1 MILEEEV
8 KISTVSE
15 FSILPNTQS
24 RKLGYLGQIF
34 FASNFER
41 SCNLDA
47 KTTVKFTETK
57 T

>member
-15 FSILPNTQS
+15 FSILPNNQS

-34 FASNFER
+34 
-41 SCNLDA
+41 LLQTL
-47 KTTVKFTETK
+47 KGVVT
-57 T
+57 